1 MLTRN
6 RRRRDSLN
14 PNAEINLVNLVDLA
28 FVLLIIFMITAPMLQ
43 GGIEVQLPRAAA
55 TPMTAEQGVIVS
67 VHRNG
72 TIYIGTV
79 AVQSPED
86 FKRTL
91 PSLLRANDNRTV
103 YIKGDTDV
111 PYGRVLEVFEMIK
124 DLEVTNVS
132 LVVDPPP
139 ETRERNR

>member
-6 RRRRDSLN
+6 RKRRERLN
-14 PNAEINLVNLVDLA
+14 PNADINLVNLVDLA

-55 TPMTAEQGVIVS
+55 TPLKAEQGVIVS
-67 VHRNG
+67 VNRQG
-72 TIYIGTV
+72 SIFIGEV
-79 AVQSPED
+79 PIRSGDD

-91 PSLLRANDNRTV
+91 PSYLRASDNKTV
-103 YIKGDTDV
+103 YIKGDKDV
-111 PYGRVLEVFEMIK
+111 NYGRVLEVFQMVKE
-124 DLEVTNVS
+124 LEITDVS

-139 ETRERNR
+139 EKK